1 VRQLY
6 RLYYRSRQTPSII
19 PDLDVVVQD
28 IVKSSIR
35 NNKDDGLT
43 GLLVTIQGYFVQTLE
58 GPVDSVRHTYS
69 RISSDRRHM
78 DPHIIAQ
85 GPVEQRLFDDWK
97 MCARTLAPS
106 DEAILDVISARGN
119 FNPAS
124 LTSQSVHE
132 LLTAVAKIQRRIAL
146 RALETQS

>member
-43 GLLVTIQGYFVQTLE
+43 GLLITIQGYFVQTLE
-58 GPVDSVRHTYS
+58 GPVDSVRNTYA
-69 RISSDRRHM
+69 RILCDRRHM

-85 GPVEQRLFDDWK
+85 GPVEKRLFDDWN

-106 DEAILDVISARGN
+106 DEAILDVISAREN
-119 FNPAS
+119 FNPVS
-124 LTSQSVHE
+124 LTPQSVHE

-146 RALETQS
+146 KNLVTQD